1 MLNYKKD
8 ANLPQMTDDEFCE
21 FERNFA
27 EQWSAEWTYFTTS
40 KPEDYGTEE
49 IINKQENKVHEA

>member
-1 MLNYKKD
+1 MENYDKD
-8 ANLPQMTDDEFCE
+8 GIIPNMTDDEFCE

-40 KPEDYGTEE
+40 KPKDYGNKE
-49 IINKQENKVHEA
+49 IINKQENKVYEA